1 MISKSRRWVAAAPVM
16 VHLLLPDAGFDV
28 FAMVLNNERDL
39 LSDTAESIDESVLI
53 SEAVC

>member
-1 MISKSRRWVAAAPVM
+1 MISKSRRWVAASCCDGPSSAA
-16 VHLLLPDAGFDV
+16 DAGFDV